1 MTQQFAKTKIFL
13 ICLLGFIGGI
23 ALGSFLPNRYLAIDF
38 FWFIIGLFLLAAA
51 IFFQKNKRI
60 MIISLCGL
68 FFILGIWRYAISLP
82 TSTPD
87 KIAFYNNKEIVLQGI
102 VASEPDRRADKQKLD
117 INVSIIKG
125 IDHKV
130 TGKVLVTTN
139 LYPIFYYGDE
149 LQIACHLAAPKEF
162 SGFAYD
168 RYLVRYDIY
177 SVCYYPPI
185 NKLRGNQGNWFY
197 ATIYKLKA
205 AIRNK
210 INSNLS
216 EPQASLASG
225 ILLGDMSGAGPDVQL
240 AFSHSGLSHIAAVS
254 GMNVSIIAAV
264 SMSVLLFLGCWRRQ
278 AYYLSVLF
286 IIIFI
291 ILVGLPAS
299 AVRAGVMG
307 FLALTALA
315 YGRTNKL
322 TNALIFAAA
331 VLLFFNPKLL
341 RDDVGFQL
349 SFLAVL
355 GIIYVYPF
363 FRQRFENIK
372 SAVARGALDVLAIT
386 VSAQVFTLPIIAYN
400 FSIISLVAP
409 LANLLVLW
417 SITFLTIGLMAV
429 VLISFIFPILAFW
442 LFLPFDLLLRYVVYV
457 AKISSA
463 LPGGYLQLDYVWPG
477 WLVFYYIFI
486 GIIVVFYQR
495 RVRPV

>member
-1 MTQQFAKTKIFL
+1 MMQQFPKTKIFL
-13 ICLLGFIGGI
+13 FCLLGFIGGI

-38 FWFIIGLFLLAAA
+38 FWFIVGLFLLAAA
-51 IFFQKNKRI
+51 IFFQKNKSM
-60 MIISLCGL
+60 MIISLGGL
-68 FFILGIWRYAISLP
+68 FFILGIWRYAVSLP
-82 TSTPD
+82 ANTPN
-87 KIAFYNNKEIVLQGI
+87 KIMFFNNKEVVLQGI
-102 VASEPDRRADKQKLD
+102 IASEPDRRSDKQKLD
-117 INVSIIKG
+117 INVSAIKG
-125 IDHKV
+125 VNHEV

-139 LYPIFYYGDE
+139 LYPTFNYGDE
-149 LQIACHLAAPKEF
+149 LQIACRLAAPEEF

-168 RYLVRYDIY
+168 RYLARYDIY

-197 ATIYKLKA
+197 SAIYNLKA

-225 ILLGDMSGAGPDVQL
+225 ILLGDMSGAGNDVQL
-240 AFSHSGLSHIAAVS
+240 AFSRSGLSHIAAVS

-286 IIIFI
+286 IVVFI

-349 SFLAVL
+349 SFLAVV

-372 SAVARGALDVLAIT
+372 SVIIRGILDVLAIT
-386 VSAQVFTLPIIAYN
+386 VSAQIFTLPIIAYN

-409 LANLLVLW
+409 FANLLVLW
-417 SITFLTIGLMAV
+417 SITFLTVGLMAV
-429 VLISFIFPILAFW
+429 LLISFILPILSFW
-442 LFLPFDLLLRYVVYV
+442 LFLPFDLLLRYVVYI
-457 AKISSA
+457 AKISST
-463 LPGGYLQLDYVWPG
+463 LPGGYLQLNYVWPG
-477 WLVFYYIFI
+477 WLVIYYFIVGVLIFYYQKRTKS
-486 GIIVVFYQR
+486 V
-495 RVRPV
+495 